1 MSAAGVAKRGRPNR
15 RQRLVDTLRSLTV
28 GSTRS
33 SQTPP
38 TLPSSSVHPPSKAS
52 QPNAHSKQPASLP
65 ASSYATYPVSSLVAE
80 CAKGWAPP
88 RVMSVSEW
96 ADENLYLSP
105 EYAAEPGRWTTHH
118 IQKEPFDS
126 VSDPLVSQVVIKS
139 CTQLMKT
146 SLIQAAIGWVIDVDP
161 GPILVVQPRGEDAKK
176 FSKERVAPMIRD
188 TPVLASKVSASTS
201 KFADNTIDEKWFT
214 GGLLAITSAGSPGN
228 LARRAIRYLF
238 CDEEDK
244 WDVSSGKE
252 GDPFSLAKKRGA
264 TFRHRFKAIRCCS
277 PTLLGSQIDLAYEK
291 SDKREFY
298 IPCPVCGHS
307 QSMMGKFYSNV
318 IFDSTLPTITA
329 QAESARY
336 QCENV
341 DCKALWDETMR
352 MAAVEQGEWIAHAP
366 FEGIAGFWISE
377 LYSPWKTLHDIVL
390 DFLSNKDNI
399 EKYKVF
405 TNTVLAE
412 NWMDRGEAPDWQAV
426 LDRREPYPVGV
437 VPRGG
442 LFLTAGVDVQRD
454 RLECE
459 VVAWGRNRESWSVA
473 YEIFEGK
480 TSDAVVWGQLDTFLK
495 SLFLHEAGGTLPISK
510 TFVDSGDG
518 TTTND
523 VYMWARRQPPDRV
536 TAIKGDIRSVLPVSQ
551 PSPVEI
557 TVNGKKWKSGL
568 RIKTVNVN
576 FFKAEFYADLK
587 KQAPTDEQ
595 RSAGVGYP
603 AGFCHFPDGK
613 NYGDE
618 HFKQLCAE
626 QLMSRVNKRTGRTI
640 MEWQQTRPRNECLDA
655 RIYSRA
661 AAWELG
667 LDRATEDQWKR
678 LEQQVAPKP
687 PSNVS
692 RSGEAKMPN
701 ATTSSS
707 ATPASMDGSPGKS
720 SAEGSGSSNRGG
732 PSAPKQN
739 SGAQG
744 GGGDWFGDR
753 TKDWFR

>member
-1 MSAAGVAKRGRPNR
+1 
-15 RQRLVDTLRSLTV
+15 
-28 GSTRS
+28 
-33 SQTPP
+33 
-38 TLPSSSVHPPSKAS
+38 
-52 QPNAHSKQPASLP
+52 
-65 ASSYATYPVSSLVAE
+65 
-80 CAKGWAPP
+80 
-88 RVMSVSEW
+88 MSVSEW
-96 ADENLYLSP
+96 ADENLVLSP
-105 EYAAEPGRWTTHH
+105 EYAAEPGRWKTLHF
-118 IQKEPFDS
+118 QKEILDS
-126 VSDPLVSQVVIKS
+126 ISDPLTSQVVIRAS
-139 CTQLMKT
+139 TQTVKT
-146 SLIQAAIGWVIDVDP
+146 SAITAAIGWAIDTDP

-176 FSKERVAPMIRD
+176 FSKERIAPMIRD
-188 TPVLASKVSASTS
+188 TPVLAAKVSDSKS
-201 KFADNTIDEKWFT
+201 KFADNTIDEKWFQ

-244 WDVSSGKE
+244 WIESAGIE

-264 TFRHRFKAIRCCS
+264 TFRHRFKAVRACS
-277 PTLLGSQIDLAYEK
+277 PTVPGSKIDLAYEE
-291 SDKREFY
+291 SDKRELY
-298 IPCPVCGHS
+298 VPCPYCGHS

-318 IFDSTLPTITA
+318 IFDSTLPNKADCAAT
-329 QAESARY
+329 ARY
-336 QCENV
+336 QCENAE
-341 DCKALWDETMR
+341 CKALWTESER
-352 MAAVEQGEWIAHAP
+352 QAAVEQGQWIAHAP
-366 FEGIAGFWISE
+366 FRGIAGFWISE

-390 DFLSNKDNI
+390 DFLTKKDNHNQLVTFI
-399 EKYKVF
+399 
-405 TNTVLAE
+405 NTSLAE
-412 NWMDRGEAPDWQAV
+412 NWVDKGEAPDWQAV

-437 VPRGG
+437 IPKGG

-454 RLECE
+454 RLEAE

-480 TSDAVVWGQLDTFLK
+480 TSDAAVWGQLDTLLK
-495 SLFLHEAGGTLPISK
+495 STFLHEGGGALPISK
-510 TFVDSGDG
+510 SFVDSGDG

-587 KQAPTDEQ
+587 KQAPTAEELA
-595 RSAGVGYP
+595 AGAKYP
-603 AGFCHFPDGK
+603 AGYCHFPDGK

-640 MEWQQTRPRNECLDA
+640 MEWQQTRPRNESLDG
-655 RIYSRA
+655 RIYARA

-667 LDRATEDQWKR
+667 LDRATEQQWKL

-687 PSNVS
+687 PDTLS
-692 RSGEAKMPN
+692 RSGEAKMPV
-701 ATTSSS
+701 ATTAAKSV
-707 ATPASMDGSPGKS
+707 AGSPGSS

-732 PSAPKQN
+732 PSAPKQD
-739 SGAQG
+739 SGG
-744 GGGDWFGDR
+744 SGGGDWFGDR